1 MKTNFLYFREHG
13 LHTTVVSGAYG
24 GNQDFTLLDDSGS
37 NAEFAFDI
45 SADTEVKVEVTF
57 KDAQTTKCGSA
68 YSGDGAV
75 DAGETIEINAT
86 GKSLETGGIIRIA
99 KQTGDGTN
107 GVTLSTGDIVTISL
121 IPTEGTEACF
131 RADRLLSVHSNSDTA
146 TEITFKASNGS
157 AGNDTVVLT
166 HPDNDG
172 AEFKIIADYI
182 YQVCNANI
190 NERGSV
196 ITCWDKQNN
205 VIGRGLQ
212 KAGVT
217 NMELT
222 IA

>member
-1 MKTNFLYFREHG
+1 MKTNFLYFRENG
-13 LHTTVVSGAYG
+13 SQTFVATDAQT
-24 GNQDFTLLDDSGS
+24 NFTINGDANWDLDVT
-37 NAEFAFDI
+37 
-45 SADTEVKVEVTF
+45 ADTEVKVEVTF
-57 KDAQTTKCGSA
+57 LEAQTTKVGSA
-68 YSGDGAV
+68 YSGGAV
-75 DAGETIEINAT
+75 DAGETVTVNNT
-86 GKSLETGGIIRIA
+86 GKSISTNDIVIA
-99 KQTGDGTN
+99 AQTADGTN
-107 GVTLSTGDIVTISL
+107 GITISAGDIVTISL

-131 RADRLLSVHSNSDTA
+131 RADRLLSVHSNSDTE
-146 TEITFKASNGS
+146 TEITFKASNG
-157 AGNDTVVLT
+157 AAADDTVVLT

-205 VIGRGLQ
+205 VIGKGLA

-217 NMELT
+217 KMLLA